1 MKKILVTGA
10 NGFVGT
16 HLCPYLVDQGYS
28 VRAALR
34 SRQAAWQVGEQT
46 VVGDISAD
54 SDWQQALQGVD
65 SVIHLAGRAH
75 VMRESTDDPL
85 SLFRQVNVAGSLRL
99 AEQAM
104 VAGVRRFVYLSSIK
118 VNGESSSAKPLA
130 ADDPAKPEDA
140 YGQSKWE
147 AEQALKDYLANGDME
162 LVIVRPVL
170 VYGAGVK
177 GNLQSLVRWIRNGVP
192 LPLAGVENRRS
203 LVGIDNL
210 LDFLQLCIEH
220 PAAAGEAFL
229 VADGEDLSTPRLIRM
244 LAQAMGVK
252 AKLFPLPNRVL
263 RLLGRL
269 SGRSAA
275 IDRLCGDLQV
285 DLDKNRRLLGWTPKQ
300 SVEAGLRDMIGGM
313 D

>member
-1 MKKILVTGA
+1 MKSILVTGA
-10 NGFVGT
+10 NGFVGS

-28 VRAALR
+28 VRAAVR
-34 SRQAAWQVGEQT
+34 RKQTDWDVCEQSL
-46 VVGDISAD
+46 VGDISAS
-54 SDWQQALQGVD
+54 SDWRQALQGVD

-75 VMRESTDDPL
+75 VMRESSDDPL
-85 SLFRQVNVAGSLRL
+85 ALFRQVNVEASLRL
-99 AEQAM
+99 AEQAAA
-104 VAGVRRFVYLSSIK
+104 AGVRRFIYLSSIK
-118 VNGESSSAKPLA
+118 VNGESSSLKPLA
-130 ADDPAKPEDA
+130 ADDPARPEDA

-147 AEQALKDYLANGDME
+147 AEQALVSCLAASDTE

-177 GNLQSLVRWIRNGVP
+177 GNLQRLVRWIRKGVP
-192 LPLAGVENRRS
+192 LPLAAVENRRS

-229 VADGEDLSTPRLIRM
+229 VADGEDLSTPQLIRC
-244 LAQAMGVK
+244 LAEAMGVT
-252 AKLFPLPNRVL
+252 AKLFPLPIAML

-285 DLDKNRRLLGWTPKQ
+285 DLEKNRRLLAWTPKR
-300 SVEAGLRDMIGGM
+300 SVEAGLRDMVEGM
-313 D
+313 G

>member
-16 HLCPYLVDQGYS
+16 HLCPYLLDQGYS

>member
-34 SRQAAWQVGEQT
+34 SRQTEWPVGEQT

-54 SDWQQALQGVD
+54 SDWQQALQSVD

-75 VMRESTDDPL
+75 VMRESRDDPL

-99 AEQAM
+99 AEQA
-104 VAGVRRFVYLSSIK
+104 VAAGVRRFVYLSSIK
-118 VNGESSSAKPLA
+118 VNGESSSVRPLA
-130 ADDPAKPEDA
+130 ADDPARPEDA

-147 AEQALKDYLANGDME
+147 AEQALRDCLADRDTE

-177 GNLQSLVRWIRNGVP
+177 GNLQSLVRWIRKGVP
-192 LPLAGVENRRS
+192 LPLAGVDNRRS

-229 VADGEDLSTPRLIRM
+229 VADGEDLSTPQLIRM
-244 LAQAMGVK
+244 LAEAMGVK
-252 AKLFPLPNRVL
+252 AKLFPVPEMMLH
-263 RLLGRL
+263 LLGRL

-275 IDRLCGDLQV
+275 VDRLCGDLQV
-285 DLDKNRRLLGWTPKQ
+285 DLDKNRRLLGWTPKRT
-300 SVEAGLRDMIGGM
+300 VAAGLRDMIGGM

>member
-16 HLCPYLVDQGYS
+16 HLCPYLLDQGYS

-85 SLFRQVNVAGSLRL
+85 SLFRQVNVVGSLRL

>member
-16 HLCPYLVDQGYS
+16 HLCPYLVEQGYS

-34 SRQAAWQVGEQT
+34 RQQSGWPFGEQT
-46 VVGDISAD
+46 VVGDISAE
-54 SDWQQALQGVD
+54 SDWQPALQGVD

-75 VMRESTDDPL
+75 VMRESSDDPL

-99 AEQAM
+99 AEQA
-104 VAGVRRFVYLSSIK
+104 VAAGVRRLVYLSSIK
-118 VNGESSSAKPLA
+118 VNGERSLAKPLA
-130 ADDPAKPEDA
+130 ADDPPGPEDA

-147 AEQALKDYLANGDME
+147 AEQALKGCLADTDTE

-177 GNLQSLVRWIRNGVP
+177 GNLQSLAHWIRKGVP

-229 VADGEDLSTPRLIRM
+229 VADGEDLSTPQLIRM

-252 AKLFPLPNRVL
+252 AKLFPVPGLML
-263 RLLGRL
+263 SLLGRL

-285 DLDKNRRLLGWTPKQ
+285 DLDKNRRLLGWTAKRT
-300 SVEAGLRDMIGGM
+300 VAAGLRDMVGGV